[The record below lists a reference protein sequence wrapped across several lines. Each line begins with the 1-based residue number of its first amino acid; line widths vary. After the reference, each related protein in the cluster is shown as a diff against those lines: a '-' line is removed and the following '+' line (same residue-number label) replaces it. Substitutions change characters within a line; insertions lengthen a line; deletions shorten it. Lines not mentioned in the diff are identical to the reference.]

1 MADKEYID
9 RGALLKEIDDSKP
22 ENWSDTEAEL
32 QAEWDYRAYRD
43 MVAKRP
49 AADVV
54 EVVRCE
60 GCKFYEKAE
69 YDGGTKDVCRLFK
82 RQMQPCDYCSY
93 GKRKYR

>member
-1 MADKEYID
+1 MADKEYIE
-9 RGALLKEIDDSKP
+9 RGALIENLNRFAP
-22 ENWSDTEAEL
+22 ECYNTL
-32 QAEWDYRAYRD
+32 VNQLII
-43 MVAKRP
+43 KQP

-93 GKRKYR
+93 GKRKHR